1 MLPIEDLSDAE
12 LVAAVASVVRTP
24 RADPADSFV
33 LHAPLELAARTALL
47 PHVATGE
54 RTAARAQIAAITA
67 TYEAFGPA
75 APSQPDRAFESLESS
90 AAWLGDALAAGDLDE
105 VDVAAT
111 WLGRHASSARLAPLL
126 ADLVVPSLAAAAH
139 GPIFLFQMPR
149 VAPRGELTGEL
160 LRPLARELARN
171 PSWRLEWFADRTAS
185 AESSPAALFDALRA
199 TPQLGVPGSDFIYPL
214 MSQVERTGVASEL
227 LSTTTSL
234 DVEAAARVILQAA
247 ALSMLQEPGAY
258 APYGW
263 SHCFTMPQATLGIA
277 RWCEDPSVAIAVAAT
292 YVVGFRAALARN
304 PLEPAWTPSVPGV
317 DLATA
322 LEHEPELAAAAVWH
336 APADQVGTMTTLLA
350 TRASVHHDAH
360 LVKYTLACLDAAD
373 WDKEHARLYLSA
385 GAALHSWWTQADAA
399 TREAASASA

>member
-1 MLPIEDLSDAE
+1 MLPTEDFSDAE

-54 RTAARAQIAAITA
+54 RTAARAQIAAIAA
-67 TYEAFGPA
+67 TYEAFGPP
-75 APSQPDRAFESLESS
+75 APKHPDRAFESLEAS
-90 AAWLGDALAAGDLDE
+90 AAWLGDALAAGDFDE

-199 TPQLGVPGSDFIYPL
+199 TPQLGVPGSDYIYPL

-247 ALSMLQEPGAY
+247 ALTMLQEPGDY

-277 RWCEDPSVAIAVAAT
+277 RWCKDPSMAVAVAAT

-304 PLEPAWTPSVPGV
+304 PLERAWTPSVPGV

-336 APADQVGTMTTLLA
+336 APADHVGTMTTLLA

-385 GAALHSWWTQADAA
+385 AAALHSWWTQADAA